1 MPEDRNLLYSWN
13 GVRSVA
19 NPLSHRHH
27 NTNGHQKLPTSR
39 PASATDMALTLSEA
53 QTQFLDG
60 LAKDNWLPHELEAA
74 ALTFGYTQEQVMR
87 YQGLEDEGKVDHFEA
102 YFRNVLW
109 ANINEAMTRAK
120 ATVSEIAILQWPEDR
135 LGELEE
141 HYLETARNVFAEM
154 YEVENAVTSGC
165 VRDSARWRD
174 LYAGKNG
181 FQRQCELLWM
191 VQARLGRYAV
201 AAD

>member
-1 MPEDRNLLYSWN
+1 MPVDRNILIELEGS
-13 GVRSVA
+13 REVA
-19 NPLSHRHH
+19 NPFSHSHH
-27 NTNGHQKLPTSR
+27 WTGVHPHALTSR
-39 PASATDMALTLSEA
+39 PASSADMALTLSES

-60 LAKDNWLPHELEAA
+60 LAKEKWMPHELEAA
-74 ALTFGYTQEQVMR
+74 ALTFGYTNEQVMR

-109 ANINEAMTRAK
+109 ANVNEALTRAK
-120 ATVSEIAILQWPEDR
+120 ATVSEIPILQWPEDR

-141 HYLETARNVFAEM
+141 HYLETARDVFKEM
-154 YEVENAVTSGC
+154 YEVENTISSGC
-165 VRDSARWRD
+165 VRDNARWRD

-191 VQARLGRYAV
+191 VQTRLGRYAV